1 MRKEDYCII
10 MAGGAGTRF
19 WPLSRQNEP
28 KQFLD
33 ILGTGKSLIKQTFD
47 RLNRLFPA
55 ENIFIV
61 TGEEYK
67 NSVLE
72 HLPDITEEQVLL
84 EPYRRN
90 TAPCIAYSNYKI
102 QQLNPNANVVVAPA
116 DHLIMDETEFVRILE
131 QGLDFVNTNDVLLT
145 LGIKPGKPETGYGY
159 IQIDNENDDTGH
171 SKLKRVKTFTE
182 KPNQEIAR
190 AFYESGEYFWNSGI
204 FIWSLKSIMQAFENQ
219 LPEVD
224 DLFKKGI
231 GIYGTAD
238 EKEFIKETYATC
250 QNVSIDVGVMEK
262 AENVYVYTSDFGW
275 SDLGTWSSLYENS
288 DKNHDENAIKQ
299 GEILTYNASKNVIR
313 APENKLVVIEGLN
326 DYIVVDTKDALL
338 ICRKNQEQHIKRF
351 VTDIKVE
358 KGEKYI

>member
-1 MRKEDYCII
+1 MDTNNYCII

-19 WPLSRQNEP
+19 WPLSRQDDP

-33 ILGTGKSLIKQTFD
+33 ILGTGKTLIKETFD

-55 ENIFIV
+55 KNIFVV

-67 NSVLE
+67 HDVLKHIPE
-72 HLPDITEEQVLL
+72 ISEDQLLL

-102 QQLNPNANVVVAPA
+102 QQLNPDANIVVAPA
-116 DHLIMDETEFVRILE
+116 DHLILNEDEFINILE
-131 QGLDFVNTNDVLLT
+131 QGLNFVKNQDALLT
-145 LGIKPGKPETGYGY
+145 LGIKPSKPETGYGY
-159 IQIDNENDDTGH
+159 IQADSNTQPNKN
-171 SKLKRVKTFTE
+171 SNLRRVKTFTE
-182 KPNQEIAR
+182 KPNMEVAK

-204 FIWSLKSIMQAFENQ
+204 FIWSLKSIMDAFANH

-224 DLFKKGI
+224 DLFNKGI
-231 GIYGTAD
+231 EIYGTPGED
-238 EKEFIKETYATC
+238 KFIEETYATC
-250 QNVSIDVGVMEK
+250 PNVSIDVGVMEK
-262 AENVYVYTSDFGW
+262 AENVFVYTSDFGW

-288 DKNHDENAIKQ
+288 QKDENQNTVKQ
-299 GEILTYNASKNVIR
+299 GEVLTYNAAKNVIR
-313 APENKLVVIEGLN
+313 APKDKLIVVEGLE
-326 DYIVVDTKDALL
+326 DYIVVDTEDALL
-338 ICRKNQEQHIKRF
+338 ICRKDQEQHIKRF